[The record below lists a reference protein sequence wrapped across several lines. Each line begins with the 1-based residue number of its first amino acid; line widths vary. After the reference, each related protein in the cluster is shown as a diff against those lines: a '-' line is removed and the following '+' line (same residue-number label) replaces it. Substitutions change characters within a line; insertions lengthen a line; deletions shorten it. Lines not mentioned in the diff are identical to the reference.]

1 VSTNPKTTAAADPVR
16 AQIRLLAVL
25 LTIFAAIKIAA
36 CSLAYVSAIVNAGG
50 VDATGSQT
58 YYWIPQ
64 VLYYTL
70 LLAVARRL
78 RRLEAR
84 SRTAILALSTL
95 SIVVTLLYTVLDFTI
110 GHGRQDP
117 AMAIAIKLRL
127 LLSGGDVWD
136 LVFPLLAISLLWK
149 PEARAVFASE

>member
-1 VSTNPKTTAAADPVR
+1 VSNVSKTAAAGDALR
-16 AQIRLLAVL
+16 AEIRLLALL
-25 LTIFAAIKIAA
+25 LTIFAAVKIAA
-36 CSLAYVSAIVNAGG
+36 CSLAYFSAVVAAGG
-50 VDATGSQT
+50 VDESGSQT
-58 YYWIPQ
+58 YYWLPQ

-78 RRLEAR
+78 RRFEPR
-84 SRTAILALSTL
+84 SRAAVLALSSL
-95 SIVVTLLYTVLDFTI
+95 SIAATVLYTVLDFTI

-136 LVFPLLAISLLWK
+136 LVFPLLAISRLWR
-149 PEARAVFASE
+149 PEVRAVFASE